1 MGTYYVSTYKER
13 LNQYLAILA
22 VMAEGQVK
30 QMLEKEVTCALCL
43 DLFKQP
49 KKLPCDH
56 VYCRDCLR
64 SLALRSLNASISCPE
79 CRTATQVPGNDV
91 NNFPTAFQTNRLIE
105 AFQQVQI
112 RMETDSPNVSEMCQI
127 HPAQQLAIYC
137 ETCKKQLC
145 RDCVLMTKEHASHNY
160 GFFEKVAPKHRE
172 KVIRK
177 LSQIKA
183 QKSSISSALGEIAAA
198 KSSMADSAQECQDD
212 VEHAFEELFSVLQT
226 RKQAMKDE
234 AIAYYSSLTG
244 TFDQQ
249 EERLKDI
256 QFRIESV
263 VTSVDTTLQDDDQG
277 FLVRLESTFERIGN
291 LQKRIQ
297 DVSLAVAKPQLIATH
312 TIGSDALKHFIGT
325 KCFLYKKAHAEMC
338 SLDSSFM
345 DAKSYVGK
353 QASFI
358 LNLRDSMG
366 NACQGVRRVDVDLI
380 NLRVATCT
388 IRGNLKILL
397 SGRAKISFT
406 PEIRGRYQMN
416 VKVNGDHIKNSPFI
430 VTVYVHPNL
439 LSKPVAEIA
448 GLKQPG
454 SLRYSRDKVL
464 ATDSNFEMD
473 NGRIIEIDSL
483 QSIKELKKLPG
494 AHELTQDLDH
504 NLYVTDF
511 NNHQLIKLNSVGSV
525 IKIVGKLGKGN
536 AEFNL
541 PNGLR
546 VSKNNELYVCDSR
559 NNRVQVFDLD
569 LNFKRSFGK
578 KGTGRGQFNSPA
590 DVNFDSNGNIYVT
603 DQGNHCIQVF
613 SPQSERYIH
622 TMKVDAAFHPV
633 SLFTH
638 GNHMYV
644 TDFSHHE
651 VRVIDIE
658 SREFISKFGNGYL
671 FEPEGITI
679 DRDGFVYVTSH
690 SSKIVIF

>member
-1 MGTYYVSTYKER
+1 
-13 LNQYLAILA
+13 
-22 VMAEGQVK
+22 
-30 QMLEKEVTCALCL
+30 
-43 DLFKQP
+43 
-49 KKLPCDH
+49 
-56 VYCRDCLR
+56 
-64 SLALRSLNASISCPE
+64 
-79 CRTATQVPGNDV
+79 
-91 NNFPTAFQTNRLIE
+91 
-105 AFQQVQI
+105 
-112 RMETDSPNVSEMCQI
+112 
-127 HPAQQLAIYC
+127 
-137 ETCKKQLC
+137 
-145 RDCVLMTKEHASHNY
+145 MTRQHTSHKY

-172 KVIRK
+172 KVISK

-183 QKSSISSALGEIAAA
+183 QKSSISSALEEIATAE
-198 KSSMADSAQECQDD
+198 SSVADHAQKCEED
-212 VEHAFEELFSVLQT
+212 VEHTFEELISVLQT
-226 RKQAMKDE
+226 CKQAMKDE
-234 AIAYYSSLTG
+234 ATAYYSSLTG
-244 TFDQQ
+244 VFDQQ
-249 EERLKDI
+249 KERLKDI
-256 QFRIESV
+256 QSRIESV
-263 VTSVDTTLQDDDQG
+263 VTSVNTTLQDDDQG

-291 LQKRIQ
+291 LQKLIQ
-297 DVSLAVAKPQLIATH
+297 GISLAVARPQPIATQ
-312 TIGSDALKHFIGT
+312 TIGSDALKHFMET

-345 DAKSYVGK
+345 DAKFYVGK
-353 QASFI
+353 QASFVF
-358 LNLRDSMG
+358 NLRDSMG
-366 NACQGVRRVDVDLI
+366 NACQGENGIDVDLI
-380 NLRVATCT
+380 NLRVPTCI
-388 IRGNLKILL
+388 IRGSLELL
-397 SGRAKISFT
+397 QSGRVKIFFT

-483 QSIKELKKLPG
+483 QSIKELTKLPG
-494 AHELTQDLDH
+494 ANELTQDLDH

-511 NNHQLIKLNSVGSV
+511 NNHQLIKLNSAGSV

-546 VSKNNELYVCDSR
+546 VSKNNELYVCDSK
-559 NNRVQVFDLD
+559 NNRIQVFDLN

-590 DVNFDSNGNIYVT
+590 DVNFDSNGHIYVT
-603 DQGNHCIQVF
+603 DQGNHCIQIF

-622 TMKVDAAFHPV
+622 TIKGDAVFHPV
-633 SLFTH
+633 SLFAY

-651 VRVIDIE
+651 VRIIDIE

-671 FEPEGITI
+671 SEPEGITI
-679 DRDGFVYVTSH
+679 DQDGFVYVTSH